1 MSYTT
6 VSATATCTIAAP
18 DGTRAAGLAVYD
30 YLVNHP
36 DEIPEPLNND
46 DMDSDE
52 VLFAIETYLDVD
64 NEELTISYCTESDG
78 CYSSEVFD
86 FLTSHFACLQT
97 SPFMEVTW
105 IVDDSRAGYSAS
117 TEYYDRQGEQIN
129 VHAILAER
137 LG

>member
-6 VSATATCTIAAP
+6 VSAIANCTIAGP
-18 DGTRAAGLAVYD
+18 DGTRGAALAVYD

-46 DMDSDE
+46 DIDSDE
-52 VLFAIETYLDVD
+52 VVFAIEPYLDVD
-64 NEELTISYCTESDG
+64 DGELTISFCTESDD

-86 FLTSHFACLQT
+86 FLTSHFAKIQT
-97 SPFMEVTW
+97 SKYMTVTW
-105 IVDDSRAGYSAS
+105 SCFDSRDGMSS
-117 TEYYDRQGEQIN
+117 GTDYYDRQGEQID

>member
-1 MSYTT
+1 MSYTIA
-6 VSATATCTIAAP
+6 SATATCTIAGL
-18 DGTRAAGLAVYD
+18 DDTSTAALAVYD

-36 DEIPEPLNND
+36 DEIPEPLNDD

-52 VLFAIETYLDVD
+52 VVFAIESYLDLDDEV
-64 NEELTISYCTESDG
+64 LTISFCTESDG
-78 CYSSEVFD
+78 CYSSDVFD
-86 FLTSHFACLQT
+86 FLTSHLACLQT
-97 SPFMEVTW
+97 SPFMTVTW

-129 VHAILAER
+129 VREILAEK

>member
-6 VSATATCTIAAP
+6 ASATATCTIAGLE
-18 DGTRAAGLAVYD
+18 DTSTAALAVYD

-36 DEIPEPLNND
+36 DEIPEPLNDD

-52 VLFAIETYLDVD
+52 VVCAIESYLELDG
-64 NEELTISYCTESDG
+64 EELTIYYCTESDG

-86 FLTSHFACLQT
+86 FLSSHFACLQT
-97 SPFMEVTW
+97 SPFMTVTW

-117 TEYYDRQGEQIN
+117 TDYYDRQGERID
-129 VHAILAER
+129 VRAILTER
-137 LG
+137 LR

>member
-6 VSATATCTIAAP
+6 VSATATCTIAGL
-18 DGTRAAGLAVYD
+18 DDTSTAALAVYD

-36 DEIPEPLNND
+36 DEIPEPLNDD

-52 VLFAIETYLDVD
+52 VVFAIESYLDLD
-64 NEELTISYCTESDG
+64 DEELTISFCTESDG
-78 CYSSEVFD
+78 CYSSDVFD

-97 SPFMEVTW
+97 SPFMEVNW

-129 VHAILAER
+129 VRAILAER

>member
-6 VSATATCTIAAP
+6 VSATATCTIAGL
-18 DGTRAAGLAVYD
+18 DDTSTAALAVYD

-36 DEIPEPLNND
+36 DEIPEPLDDD

-52 VLFAIETYLDVD
+52 VVFAIESYLDLND
-64 NEELTISYCTESDG
+64 EELTISFCTESDG
-78 CYSSEVFD
+78 CYSSDVFD

-129 VHAILAER
+129 VRAILAER